1 MVKSQTILQRLRF
14 DLQFI
19 CMVSVLLEHLS
30 GFYSHTN
37 SSQSLKS
44 TDSYIAL
51 TSCFRRVLY
60 HTLQYKW
67 KRYSCFI
74 SFRYWSFECGYIY
87 RFKSVILLLKK
98 KILSFSIQPF
108 LTTISKTNQKFLGDL
123 NDDCTSLLLVLLEE
137 FSTQL
142 SSLMLKQGKR
152 EELLE
157 RWKLKSASSSVIWL

>member
-1 MVKSQTILQRLRF
+1 MEEIFLFYFLQRLK
-14 DLQFI
+14 LW
-19 CMVSVLLEHLS
+19 V
-30 GFYSHTN
+30 
-37 SSQSLKS
+37 
-44 TDSYIAL
+44 
-51 TSCFRRVLY
+51 
-60 HTLQYKW
+60 
-67 KRYSCFI
+67 
-74 SFRYWSFECGYIY
+74 CGYIY

-157 RWKLKSASSSVIWL
+157 RWKLKSASSSVRWLLCTPTVRWDWSEQLHLLLAYNLCSMLPFHCGLGFLMYMVGKTFPGWC